1 MKNKK
6 NTTCVQYIVYS
17 GVIALHNCPG
27 QYVTWARHPA
37 SLSYVSAEAGLGT
50 TASVETGHS
59 GHSAPESAETSAT
72 VGEVFGCSSA
82 WQERW
87 GILTS

>member
-6 NTTCVQYIVYS
+6 NTTSSRSTYS

-37 SLSYVSAEAGLGT
+37 SLSYVSAEAGPGT
-50 TASVETGHS
+50 TASVDWAQWAQCTGVS
-59 GHSAPESAETSAT
+59 
-72 VGEVFGCSSA
+72 
-82 WQERW
+82 
-87 GILTS
+87 